1 MNSGY
6 GHQYTTPAAST
17 QHQQTGIQA
26 VSQWAEAVSQPV
38 RSVGAAK
45 YISISS
51 GCLSKQDNFIS
62 EKRNDQTILLN
73 FSILYIDFFLFIL
86 FAEMTDQ
93 QKSEI
98 NGKMKYEKH

>member
-1 MNSGY
+1 MVI
-6 GHQYTTPAAST
+6 ST
-17 QHQQTGIQA
+17 QHQQPAHNTSRLA
-26 VSQWAEAVSQPV
+26 FRPSVSEAVSQPV

-51 GCLSKQDNFIS
+51 GCLTKQDNFIS